1 MRRAVAQVSY
11 GCSLRHRSMG
21 DGGEPLVLPRL
32 RFIGDVLLPR
42 ELRYPA
48 DHWGR
53 TAVVCG
59 RSTFWMENAV
69 PDLLGVR
76 PHAGTAFRLAR
87 PCAPGWLSQMMTDS
101 VVTDRVPYQGSVRL
115 RGTGRYS
122 TRSGSS
128 WPRGVRTARA
138 SEPRGVHPSPDQW
151 YPTLVQYQ
159 QLPPEAVVSP
169 YASASPTDT
178 TS

>member
-1 MRRAVAQVSY
+1 
-11 GCSLRHRSMG
+11 
-21 DGGEPLVLPRL
+21 
-32 RFIGDVLLPR
+32 
-42 ELRYPA
+42 
-48 DHWGR
+48 
-53 TAVVCG
+53 
-59 RSTFWMENAV
+59 MENAV

-87 PCAPGWLSQMMTDS
+87 PCASGWLSQMMTDS

-151 YPTLVQYQ
+151 YPALVQYQ